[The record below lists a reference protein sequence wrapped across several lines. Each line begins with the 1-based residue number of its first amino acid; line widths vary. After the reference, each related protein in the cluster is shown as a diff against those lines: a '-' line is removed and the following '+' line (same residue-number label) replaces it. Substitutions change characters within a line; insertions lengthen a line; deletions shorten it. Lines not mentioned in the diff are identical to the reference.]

1 MVVETDLRCEP
12 GNLASLS
19 AVDHEPENTHDF
31 QLSCAI
37 HPDRPA
43 DRKAHISVGR
53 ESWPP
58 ADLEATDYFDRFADI
73 ASVRVGIIHYQQEG
87 LITLLCSLHHQRR
100 FLRVLL
106 NTDGLVEIGLRN
118 GAMINVVLHQSLRI
132 NVGLTK
138 KTRVVPSL
146 LKIRGNSF
154 EVLKHGKSMSCQT
167 NVARLSSV
175 EPRQKRCP

>member
-58 ADLEATDYFDRFADI
+58 ADLEATDYFDNATQLGDSTLDPDYR
-73 ASVRVGIIHYQQEG
+73 SV
-87 LITLLCSLHHQRR
+87 
-100 FLRVLL
+100 
-106 NTDGLVEIGLRN
+106 
-118 GAMINVVLHQSLRI
+118 
-132 NVGLTK
+132 
-138 KTRVVPSL
+138 
-146 LKIRGNSF
+146 
-154 EVLKHGKSMSCQT
+154 
-167 NVARLSSV
+167 
-175 EPRQKRCP
+175 